1 MTQEEILE
9 LFTRLL
15 RDLLADDSIVL
26 AMDTRR
32 TEIPAW
38 DSFNYINFIAAA
50 EMELKIRFNIAEVE
64 SFENVGAIVRRA
76 AALQPPKP

>member
-1 MTQEEILE
+1 MTQEKILE
-9 LFTRLL
+9 QFTNLL

-26 AMDTRR
+26 NMDTTRAD
-32 TEIPAW
+32 IPAW

-50 EMELKIRFNIAEVE
+50 EMELKIKFSISEVE

-76 AALQPPKP
+76 AILQAGK